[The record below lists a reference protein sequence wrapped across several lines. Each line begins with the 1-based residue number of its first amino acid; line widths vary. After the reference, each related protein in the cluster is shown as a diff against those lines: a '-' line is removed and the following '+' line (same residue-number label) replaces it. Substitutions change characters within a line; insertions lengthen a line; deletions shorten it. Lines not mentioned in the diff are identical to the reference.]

1 MLSALR
7 FLSVPLLL
15 IACHSMLCRCCIAEA
30 KTAASKA
37 AASKT
42 ATSKPATA
50 TSSKAATS
58 APSSSS
64 ASSSSSG
71 PQSEADRVKALQ
83 AKLAAKKAA
92 KTVKVQ
98 TKGPAAAVKDVAKV
112 RRSVH
117 FYRPVTL
124 KLHRNPKYQR
134 RAVERRNKLDKYA
147 VLKHPLC
154 TESAMKQ
161 IEEHN
166 TLTFI
171 VDLKAN
177 KRHIAQ
183 AVKDL
188 YEIKVVKVNTLVRP
202 DGTKKAYVRLSP
214 DHEALEVANTI
225 GII

>member
-1 MLSALR
+1 MP
-7 FLSVPLLL
+7 LSVVALM
-15 IACHSMLCRCCIAEA
+15 CSEA

-37 AASKT
+37 GASKAT
-42 ATSKPATA
+42 TAKAATSKPAA
-50 TSSKAATS
+50 T
-58 APSSSS
+58 SSS
-64 ASSSSSG
+64 ASA
-71 PQSEADRVKALQ
+71 PQSETDRVAALQ

-98 TKGPAAAVKDVAKV
+98 AKGPAAAVKDTVKV

-117 FYRPVTL
+117 FYRPITL

-134 RAVERRNKLDKYA
+134 KAVERRNKLDKYA

-183 AVKDL
+183 AVKEL